1 MTLSPPT
8 LSIINSLS
16 GPASSL
22 GQRTPM
28 TMMHGRLVRKRHHSM
43 PFLRRNASARGI
55 GRRGS
60 RHNGSQSHS
69 RKRAR
74 QSLEAYAE
82 KMMPVAPSNP
92 QPLYP
97 KKTPTSLSTMNQSNE
112 VSRRRSTQEYV
123 PSGSRASSDTNSVLL
138 LTDDGNAKGSAFLL
152 SGAPLSS
159 LLGVKPN
166 SVQSRSE
173 INTAQIPNHLPQAYF
188 HYLFMQPNNVPA
200 TIVEEVDGR
209 VCPLCNFDGK
219 NNEGLLNHC
228 GTYHGT
234 LHGTNRPDNPCEIM
248 TKNNVDCA
256 YFEAVMGEERQLHVI
271 VRGVPMRSSHL
282 IPTKHSH
289 DNFIYIGQRF
299 YKTQSNTPS
308 FIEQQIK
315 VPYLQR
321 HPEKVASL
329 DGATRSK
336 RLLALQSSDAPASVT
351 SAYLPSDTIPIRQ
364 YYHSHT
370 NLPMINDDWMGDSD
384 DDIDEDWV
392 QEMSSELLDE
402 FEDVS
407 SEEKQFMIIW
417 NRFIKSNHVI
427 GDRHMPDK
435 CDEFILKNRKQLI
448 DAGLRV
454 QLLLHLFHLW
464 DSGVISSNRI
474 RRCMTLFDGTTNTT

>member
-1 MTLSPPT
+1 MALSPPT
-8 LSIINSLS
+8 LSIINHLS

-28 TMMHGRLVRKRHHSM
+28 KLMQGRLVRKRRHSM
-43 PFLRRNASARGI
+43 PFLRRNAIARGS

-60 RHNGSQSHS
+60 RIYGLQYHTK
-69 RKRAR
+69 KRAR
-74 QSLEAYAE
+74 QSLEAITD
-82 KMMPVAPSNP
+82 KLLTVA
-92 QPLYP
+92 
-97 KKTPTSLSTMNQSNE
+97 KRKHESLSTINQSNE
-112 VSRRRSTQEYV
+112 VSRGRSRQGNPT
-123 PSGSRASSDTNSVLL
+123 ADTSSVLL
-138 LTDDGNAKGSAFLL
+138 LSDDMNAKSSAFLL
-152 SGAPLSS
+152 SGASLSS
-159 LLGVKPN
+159 LLKTN
-166 SVQSRSE
+166 TVQSRSE
-173 INTAQIPNHLPQAYF
+173 LNTAQIPNQLPQAYF

-200 TIVEEVDGR
+200 TMVEEIDGR
-209 VCPLCNFDGK
+209 ICPLCNFDGK

-228 GTYHGT
+228 GRYHGT
-234 LHGTNRPDNPCEIM
+234 LHGSIRPDNSCEIM
-248 TKNNVDCA
+248 TNNVDCA
-256 YFEAVMGEERQLHVI
+256 YFEAVMGEEGQLHVI
-271 VRGVPMRSSHL
+271 VRGVPILSPRL
-282 IPTKHSH
+282 IPTIRNY

-299 YKTQSNTPS
+299 YETRSNAPS
-308 FIEQQIK
+308 FIEKQIK
-315 VPYLQR
+315 VPFLQR
-321 HPEKVASL
+321 HPEKVAAL

-336 RLLALQSSDAPASVT
+336 RLLALQSSDAPAT
-351 SAYLPSDTIPIRQ
+351 LISAYLPSDTIPIRQ

-384 DDIDEDWV
+384 DDVDEDWV

-435 CDEFILKNRKQLI
+435 CHEFILKNRLQLI

-474 RRCMTLFDGTTNTT
+474 RRCMALFDGTTNTT